1 MGEAAAAVE
10 EAGEHAILLVK
21 ERLAEGQR
29 RLSQVLAFVMAAMVV
44 TSVVVVLLVLST
56 TYEGQRQGQD
66 NDDTSRQM
74 HEEQ

>member
-29 RLSQVLAFVMAAMVV
+29 RLSQVLAFVMAA
-44 TSVVVVLLVLST
+44 
-56 TYEGQRQGQD
+56 
-66 NDDTSRQM
+66 
-74 HEEQ
+74 